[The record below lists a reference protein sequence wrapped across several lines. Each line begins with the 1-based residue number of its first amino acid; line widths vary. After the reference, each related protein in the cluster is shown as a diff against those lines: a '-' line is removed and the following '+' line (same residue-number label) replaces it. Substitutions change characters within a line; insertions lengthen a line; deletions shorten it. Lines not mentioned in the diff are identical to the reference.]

1 MRNSQFLLDTQII
14 FWYQQ
19 YRYGTVGE
27 RMNEMLSKKWVVLI
41 PMALCLILGL
51 GGAVGTAEGQGKF
64 PSKNIT
70 FIVPLTPGGGF
81 DTNARLIAPFLKK
94 YLPGHPNVIIKNV
107 PGGESRLGIM
117 EMYKAKPD
125 GHTLCIFNIPGN
137 LMAQIVG
144 LAEADLTK
152 VAWIG
157 RITDSIYVTALAP
170 KSKLRTLEDLR
181 KAPQLKVGVVGL
193 TSTANLG
200 MVISAQ
206 EMGFKIKLIRHDG
219 SQESILSTIR
229 GDTDLVIHSFPT
241 LRKFIV
247 DSKDLLPF
255 VVYYKERLKELPET
269 PTIGELG
276 FSSLLDLVT
285 VDYMVGTTP
294 GIPDDVLRT
303 WREAFDKSVADP
315 EYQKIMKEYVKFP
328 LGPLNGRQA
337 EQMVRDYI
345 KIYSKYKDLILQF
358 SPK

>member
-1 MRNSQFLLDTQII
+1 MKGMLL
-14 FWYQQ
+14 
-19 YRYGTVGE
+19 
-27 RMNEMLSKKWVVLI
+27 KKCFVLI
-41 PMALCLILGL
+41 SITLWLILG
-51 GGAVGTAEGQGKF
+51 AVELVRAAEGKGKF
-64 PSKNIT
+64 PSTNIT

-94 YLPGHPNVIIKNV
+94 YLPGQPNVIIKNV
-107 PGGESRLGIM
+107 PGGESRIGIM

-125 GHTLCIFNIPGN
+125 GHTVCIFNIPGN

-144 LAEADLTK
+144 LAEYDLTK

-157 RITDSIYVTALAP
+157 RITDSIYVIALAP

-200 MVISAQ
+200 MIISSQ
-206 EMGFKIKLIRHDG
+206 EMGFKVKLIRHDG

-247 DSKDLLPF
+247 DSKDLVPF

-276 FSSLLDLVT
+276 YNNLLDLVT
-285 VDYMVGTTP
+285 VDYMVGATP
-294 GIPDDVLRT
+294 GTPDDVQKV
-303 WREAFDKSVADP
+303 WRDAFDKAVSDP
-315 EYQKIMKEYVKFP
+315 EFQKMMKEYMKLPV
-328 LGPLNGRQA
+328 GSLNGRQA
-337 EQMVRDYI
+337 EQKVGDHI
-345 KIYSKYKDLILQF
+345 KTYSKYKDLVLQY

>member
-1 MRNSQFLLDTQII
+1 MLL
-14 FWYQQ
+14 
-19 YRYGTVGE
+19 
-27 RMNEMLSKKWVVLI
+27 KKSVVLI
-41 PMALCLILGL
+41 SITLVLGL
-51 GGAVGTAEGQGKF
+51 AAPVRTAEGQGKF

-107 PGGESRLGIM
+107 PGGESRIGIM
-117 EMYKAKPD
+117 EMYKARPD
-125 GHTLCIFNIPGN
+125 GHTVCIFNIPGN

-181 KAPQLKVGVVGL
+181 KAPPLKVGVVGL

-200 MVISAQ
+200 MIISAQ
-206 EMGFKIKLIRHDG
+206 EMGFKVRLIRHDG

-247 DSKDLLPF
+247 DSKDLMPF
-255 VVYYKERLKELPET
+255 VVYYRERLKELPET

-276 FSSLLDLVT
+276 YSNLLDLVT

-294 GIPDDVLRT
+294 GIPEDVLRT
-303 WREAFDKSVADP
+303 WRDAFDKAVSDP
-315 EYQKIMKEYVKFP
+315 EYQKIMREYMKLP
-328 LGPLNGRQA
+328 IGALKGHQA
-337 EQMVRDYI
+337 EQKVRDYI
-345 KIYSKYKDLILQF
+345 KTYSKYKELILQY